1 MERPF
6 RFLQRPDAGRD
17 NGSKLHGWTPAPTS
31 CSSLRASS
39 GCLPKPSRGERVL
52 VSNGIVFW
60 YEDDGG
66 IGWQVKE
73 TSSTRESD
81 GATVWKEGT
90 IRSTNHGRLV
100 ILPYINE
107 DGEQVRGH
115 KKMVRMTGVPCHAI
129 PTTMSIS
136 HSRLTTVI

>member
-1 MERPF
+1 L
-6 RFLQRPDAGRD
+6 LQ
-17 NGSKLHGWTPAPTS
+17 L
-31 CSSLRASS
+31 ASVQR
-39 GCLPKPSRGERVL
+39 LLAEALARGERVL

-90 IRSTNHGRLV
+90 IPVHQSRAPSDPAIHQRGR
-100 ILPYINE
+100 
-107 DGEQVRGH
+107 R
-115 KKMVRMTGVPCHAI
+115 TGARP
-129 PTTMSIS
+129 
-136 HSRLTTVI
+136 